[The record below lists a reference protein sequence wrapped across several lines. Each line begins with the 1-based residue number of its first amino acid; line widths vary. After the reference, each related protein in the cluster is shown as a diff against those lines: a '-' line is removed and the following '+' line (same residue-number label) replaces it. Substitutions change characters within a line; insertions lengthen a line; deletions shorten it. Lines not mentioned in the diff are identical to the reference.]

1 MNSKILE
8 DLPSGMADIATAGFV
23 STQAICRA
31 LIYEARRRAI
41 INGLGFI
48 GIGTDEEIPP
58 SHAVLSSTCELGV
71 NTESLKRPIPE
82 FQKDYTTY
90 EIKMMPPLIEPYSI
104 SSYKV
109 PGTGHR
115 SNNDAC
121 YEKRI
126 AKRRKK
132 NKNKKTHRK

>member
-1 MNSKILE
+1 MNSEMLE
-8 DLPSGMADIATAGFV
+8 DLPSGMADIAMVGFV

-31 LIYEARRRAI
+31 LIYEERRRAI
-41 INGLGFI
+41 INRLGFI
-48 GIGTDEEIPP
+48 RIGTDEEIPS
-58 SHAVLSSTCELGV
+58 SHAVLSSTCELDA

-82 FQKDYTTY
+82 SQKGYTTY
-90 EIKMMPPLIEPYSI
+90 EKIKMPPLIESYSI

-121 YEKRI
+121 YEKRV

-132 NKNKKTHRK
+132 NKNKKTHRR